1 MKTAKYILFIAIGVV
16 LAGCRSKQINSNVN
30 NDSVKNVTADTAVV
44 TPEPTPEPKPVIVA
58 AEDTAAYLNLLKN
71 KRVGLTGNA
80 TTVAFG
86 GHLVDLLLDKGV
98 NITKIYSPEHG
109 FRGDAEP
116 GKRVVSGKDE
126 KTGIPI
132 VSLYGKNLKP
142 SAEHLNGIDIM
153 VYDIQDVGCRFFTYI
168 STMHNVMEACAE
180 NNIPVVVLDR
190 PNPNIDY
197 VAGPIRDN
205 DAVSFV
211 SLDPIPIVYG
221 TTAGEL
227 ANMINYEGWLKNGVK
242 CDLTVIPVKNYT
254 RHTRYAPPVKPSPNL
269 PDYLAIRLYPSLCFF
284 EATQVSVGRGTER
297 PFTSIGYPD
306 STMGAYVFTPKD
318 MPGMQTNPQHKGK
331 RCYGYD
337 FTNFNP
343 DSLKFTLR
351 YFMDMYN
358 KFPKH
363 DMINRK
369 DFLKLLYGNGSLPT
383 MLQQGKTEEEIM
395 ATWQPGLDNYLKIRA
410 KYLIYDN

>member
-1 MKTAKYILFIAIGVV
+1 MKHIILYTLFLLI
-16 LAGCRSKQINSNVN
+16 LAGCKGKKQGVDTQNVSQIDSSKFEEVAPAPQ
-30 NDSVKNVTADTAVV
+30 
-44 TPEPTPEPKPVIVA
+44 PKPLPVIVA
-58 AEDTAAYLNLLKN
+58 AEDTAAYFNLLKN

-86 GHLVDLLLDKGV
+86 GHLVDLLLDKG
-98 NITKIYSPEHG
+98 IKIAKIYSPEHG

-126 KTGIPI
+126 KTGIEV
-132 VSLYGKNLKP
+132 VSLFGKNLKP
-142 SAEHLNGIDIM
+142 SADHLKGIDIM

>member
-1 MKTAKYILFIAIGVV
+1 MKHIILYTLFLLI
-16 LAGCRSKQINSNVN
+16 LAGCKGKKQGVDNQNVSQIDSSKSEEVA
-30 NDSVKNVTADTAVV
+30 SA
-44 TPEPTPEPKPVIVA
+44 PKPKPLPVIVA
-58 AEDTAAYLNLLKN
+58 AEDTTAYLNLLKN

-86 GHLVDLLLDKGV
+86 GHLVDLLLSKGINV
-98 NITKIYSPEHG
+98 VKIYSPEHG

-126 KTGIPI
+126 KTGIEV

-142 SAEHLNGIDIM
+142 SAEHLKGIDIM

-197 VAGPIRDN
+197 VAGPVRDN

-331 RCYGYD
+331 RCFGMD
-337 FTNFNP
+337 FTNLNP
-343 DSLKFTLR
+343 DSIKFTLS
-351 YFMDMYN
+351 YFITMYN
-358 KFPKH
+358 KFPKR
-363 DMINRK
+363 DMINRR
-369 DFLKLLYGNGSLPT
+369 DFLKLLYGNGTLPT
-383 MLQQGKTEEEIM
+383 MLQQGKTEEEII

>member
-1 MKTAKYILFIAIGVV
+1 MKHIILYTLFLLI
-16 LAGCRSKQINSNVN
+16 LAGCKGKKQGVDTQNVSQIDSSKFEEVAPAPQ
-30 NDSVKNVTADTAVV
+30 
-44 TPEPTPEPKPVIVA
+44 PKPLPVIVA
-58 AEDTAAYLNLLKN
+58 AEDTAAYFNLLKN

-86 GHLVDLLLDKGV
+86 GHLVDLLLDKG
-98 NITKIYSPEHG
+98 IKIAKIYSPEHG

-126 KTGIPI
+126 KTGIEV
-132 VSLYGKNLKP
+132 VSLFGKNLKP
-142 SAEHLNGIDIM
+142 SADHLKGIDIM

-227 ANMINYEGWLKNGVK
+227 ANMINFEGWLKNGVK

-269 PDYLAIRLYPSLCFF
+269 PDYLSIRLYPSLCFF

-337 FTNFNP
+337 FTNLNP

-351 YFMDMYN
+351 YFIDMYS

-363 DMINRK
+363 DMINRR
-369 DFLKLLYGNGSLPT
+369 DFLKLLYGNGTLPA
-383 MLQQGKTEEEIM
+383 MLQQGKTEEEII

>member
-1 MKTAKYILFIAIGVV
+1 MKHIILYTLFLLI
-16 LAGCRSKQINSNVN
+16 LAGCKGKKQGVDTQNVSQI
-30 NDSVKNVTADTAVV
+30 DSSQTEAT
-44 TPEPTPEPKPVIVA
+44 EPAPKPEPKPVIVA
-58 AEDTAAYLNLLKN
+58 AEDTAAYFNLLKN

-86 GHLVDLLLDKGV
+86 GHLVDLLLDKGIK
-98 NITKIYSPEHG
+98 ITKIYSPEHG

-126 KTGIPI
+126 KTGIEV
-132 VSLYGKNLKP
+132 VSLFGKNLKP
-142 SAEHLNGIDIM
+142 SAEHLKGIDIM

-211 SLDPIPIVYG
+211 SLDPLPIVYG

-227 ANMINYEGWLKNGVK
+227 ANMINFEGWLKNGVK

-331 RCYGYD
+331 KCYGMD
-337 FTNFNP
+337 FTNMNP
-343 DSLKFTLR
+343 DSIKFTLS
-351 YFMDMYN
+351 YFITMYN

-383 MLQQGKTEEEIM
+383 MLQQGKTEEEII

>member
-1 MKTAKYILFIAIGVV
+1 MKHIILYTLFLLI
-16 LAGCRSKQINSNVN
+16 LAGCKGKKQGVDTQNVSQIDSSKFEEVAPVPQT
-30 NDSVKNVTADTAVV
+30 K
-44 TPEPTPEPKPVIVA
+44 PLPVIVA
-58 AEDTAAYLNLLKN
+58 AEDTAAYFHLLKN

-86 GHLVDLLLDKGV
+86 GHLVDLLLDKGIK
-98 NITKIYSPEHG
+98 ITKIYSPEHG

-126 KTGIPI
+126 KTGIEV

-142 SAEHLNGIDIM
+142 SADHLKGIDIM

-197 VAGPIRDN
+197 VAGPIRDK

-211 SLDPIPIVYG
+211 SLDPLPIVYG

-227 ANMINYEGWLKNGVK
+227 ANMINFEGWLKNGVK

-269 PDYLAIRLYPSLCFF
+269 PDYLSIRLYPSLCFF

-337 FTNFNP
+337 FTNLNP

-383 MLQQGKTEEEIM
+383 MLQQGKTEEEII

>member
-1 MKTAKYILFIAIGVV
+1 MKHIILYTLFLLI
-16 LAGCRSKQINSNVN
+16 LAGCKGKKQGVDTQNVSQIDSSKFEEVAPAPQ
-30 NDSVKNVTADTAVV
+30 
-44 TPEPTPEPKPVIVA
+44 PKPLPVIVA
-58 AEDTAAYLNLLKN
+58 AEDTAAYFNLLKN

-86 GHLVDLLLDKGV
+86 GHLVDLLLDKG
-98 NITKIYSPEHG
+98 IKIAKIYSPEHG

>member
-1 MKTAKYILFIAIGVV
+1 MKHIILYTLFLLI
-16 LAGCRSKQINSNVN
+16 LAGCKGKKQGVDTQNVSQIDSSKFEEEAPAPQ
-30 NDSVKNVTADTAVV
+30 
-44 TPEPTPEPKPVIVA
+44 PKPLPVIVA
-58 AEDTAAYLNLLKN
+58 AEDTAAYFNLLKN

-86 GHLVDLLLDKGV
+86 GHLVDLLLDKGIK
-98 NITKIYSPEHG
+98 ITKIYSPEHG

-126 KTGIPI
+126 KTGIEV
-132 VSLYGKNLKP
+132 VSLFGKNLKP
-142 SAEHLNGIDIM
+142 SAEHLKGIDIM

-211 SLDPIPIVYG
+211 SLDPLPIVYG

-227 ANMINYEGWLKNGVK
+227 ANMINFEGWLKNGVK

-331 RCYGYD
+331 KCYGMD
-337 FTNFNP
+337 FTNMNP
-343 DSLKFTLR
+343 DSIKFTLS
-351 YFMDMYN
+351 YFITMYN

-383 MLQQGKTEEEIM
+383 MLQQGKTEEEII

>member
-1 MKTAKYILFIAIGVV
+1 MKHIILYTLFLLI
-16 LAGCRSKQINSNVN
+16 LAGCKGKKQGVDTQNVSQI
-30 NDSVKNVTADTAVV
+30 DSSQTET
-44 TPEPTPEPKPVIVA
+44 TEPAPKPEPKPVIVA
-58 AEDTAAYLNLLKN
+58 AEDTAAYFNLLKN

-86 GHLVDLLLDKGV
+86 GHLVDLLLDKGIK
-98 NITKIYSPEHG
+98 ITKIYSPEHG

-126 KTGIPI
+126 KTGIEV
-132 VSLYGKNLKP
+132 VSLFGKNLKP
-142 SAEHLNGIDIM
+142 SADHLKGIDIM

-211 SLDPIPIVYG
+211 SLDPLPIVYG

-318 MPGMQTNPQHKGK
+318 MPRMQTNPQHKGK
-331 RCYGYD
+331 KCYGMD
-337 FTNFNP
+337 FTNMNP
-343 DSLKFTLR
+343 DSVKFTLS
-351 YFMDMYN
+351 YFISMYN

-383 MLQQGKTEEEIM
+383 MLQQGKTEEEIT